1 MKKHNS
7 ILFSLLIGII
17 YAHKF
22 MVEINFDD
30 LSQLH
35 QLVEM
40 GIDLDHHRN
49 LTEVNAFVTEDEF
62 QTISNLNFSIHE
74 IPNKAKIY
82 FEELSKKS
90 SYSRNPMEEYHN
102 YNELTE
108 FLQNIADNYPNI
120 TKLESYV
127 HPQGFDVA
135 QFYID
140 FEGHPEQNS
149 VKLAIEEMKFFCK
162 RINILG
168 VYKKLEFRKK

>member
-22 MVEINFDD
+22 MVEINFND

-49 LTEVNAFVTEDEF
+49 LTEVHAFVTEDEF

-74 IPNKAKIY
+74 IPNKAKTKIIGNNQY
-82 FEELSKKS
+82 FFLSIK
-90 SYSRNPMEEYHN
+90 
-102 YNELTE
+102 
-108 FLQNIADNYPNI
+108 
-120 TKLESYV
+120 
-127 HPQGFDVA
+127 
-135 QFYID
+135 
-140 FEGHPEQNS
+140 NS
-149 VKLAIEEMKFFCK
+149 KNSF
-162 RINILG
+162 
-168 VYKKLEFRKK
+168 KKLMCYN